1 MYFIVED
8 KRSVTLRAQDLGPF
22 FEERLQ
28 TALRQQ
34 LEGATSKNHD
44 GLIVHLLNV
53 SAFSKPRVFNLNTSA
68 ANAGGVT
75 VTCSFRAI
83 VFRPFK
89 NEVIDCVVDA
99 LDKNGFFAWFGPM
112 RVFVSRSSMP
122 EEVVFSDKLGTPSFA
137 NDDASFRIV
146 IGADVRAKII
156 GVRRDGT
163 NLYAIGS
170 VDGDYLGPSSLPPKP
185 LLAGDTLVAV

>member
-1 MYFIVED
+1 M
-8 KRSVTLRAQDLGPF
+8 TLRAQDLGPF

-28 TALRQQ
+28 TALREQ
-34 LEGATSKNHD
+34 LEGATSKHHD

-53 SAFSKPRVFNLNTSA
+53 SAFSKPRVFSLNTSA

-89 NEVIDCVVDA
+89 NEVIDCVVDS

-122 EEVVFSDKLGTPSFA
+122 EDVIFADKLGLTPAFT

-146 IGADVRAKII
+146 VGAEVRCKII

-170 VDGDYLGPSSLPPKP
+170 VDGDFLGPSNLPPKP
-185 LLAGDTLVAV
+185 LNNTDLIAV